1 MSFILSRRGLQVTF
15 AALLVLIYSCPC
27 FSQLLQKNNAFEAS
41 SSQGSSKPGWQ
52 DWGGAAVG
60 GLFAIGMASRFD
72 ENVRGEMQGNDD
84 VRSQPIANLGNQWA
98 EIGGVGIAS
107 ALMGVGWYSDDK
119 RWLHTGKTM
128 AWSSVLG
135 ATAARAGKY
144 AGGRLRPYQSE
155 GSDHWFDGNGESFPS
170 GHTTQA
176 FALSTAYAESVPNP
190 SWQRRT
196 LAYSL
201 AASTAYAR
209 MYDNKH
215 WLSDTVAGA
224 IVGSLSALAV
234 IKYDLAE
241 KGMQVLVSPGEG
253 GGIGVRATKT
263 W

>member
-1 MSFILSRRGLQVTF
+1 MSFVLSRPGLQVAFATF
-15 AALLVLIYSCPC
+15 LVLIYSCPC
-27 FSQLLQKNNAFEAS
+27 FSQLLDTNNAIETN
-41 SSQGSSKPGWQ
+41 SSQSRNKTDWQ
-52 DWGGAAVG
+52 DWGEVVVG
-60 GLFAIGMASRFD
+60 GLFAVGMATRFD
-72 ENVRGEMQGNDD
+72 ENVRSEMQGNDD
-84 VRSQPIANLGNQWA
+84 VRSQPIASIGNQWA
-98 EIGGVGIAS
+98 EIGGVGVAS
-107 ALMGVGWYSDDK
+107 ALVGVGWYSDDK

-128 AWSSVLG
+128 VWSSAVG

-155 GSDHWFDGNGESFPS
+155 GSDHWFDGRGESFPS

-176 FALSTAYAESVPNP
+176 FALSVAYAESVPNP

-201 AASTAYAR
+201 AVSTAYAR

-241 KGMQVLVSPGEG
+241 KGLQVLVSPGAG
-253 GGIGVRATKT
+253 GEIGVSATKT